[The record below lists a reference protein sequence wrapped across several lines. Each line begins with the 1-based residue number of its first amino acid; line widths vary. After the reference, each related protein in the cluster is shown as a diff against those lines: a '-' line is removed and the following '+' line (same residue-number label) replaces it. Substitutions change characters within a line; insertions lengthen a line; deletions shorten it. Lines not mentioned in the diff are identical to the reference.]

1 MSESEKEDRGFKVI
15 DRRKF
20 TPEGH
25 PRPVGEEVPEEEV
38 RDVQSARE
46 TGDEQRKK
54 EEPAPAQAEP
64 ASRGPGAEDAGSR
77 PGGSSDA
84 APDVGPPG
92 EVSFQDLVSLLA
104 TNALV
109 QLGEVPDPVSGKRT
123 ENLPAVQPMIDLLG
137 LLQEKTK
144 GNLSKDEAEVLEQ
157 VLYDLR
163 MHFMAKAKIL
173 KY

>member
-1 MSESEKEDRGFKVI
+1 MSESEKDDRGFKVT

-20 TPEGH
+20 TPEGN
-25 PRPVGEEVPEEEV
+25 PRPVGEEVPEEQV
-38 RDVQSARE
+38 PDVQSARQ
-46 TGDEQRKK
+46 TGDEP
-54 EEPAPAQAEP
+54 EAVQAEP
-64 ASRGPGAEDAGSR
+64 ASGGPGAEDASSR
-77 PGGSSDA
+77 PRESADTA
-84 APDVGPPG
+84 PPDVGR
-92 EVSFQDLVSLLA
+92 EVKFLDLVSMLA

-109 QLGEVPDPVSGKRT
+109 QLGEVPDPVSGKRI
-123 ENLPAVQPMIDLLG
+123 ENLPAVQPLIDLLG
-137 LLQEKTK
+137 MLQEKTK